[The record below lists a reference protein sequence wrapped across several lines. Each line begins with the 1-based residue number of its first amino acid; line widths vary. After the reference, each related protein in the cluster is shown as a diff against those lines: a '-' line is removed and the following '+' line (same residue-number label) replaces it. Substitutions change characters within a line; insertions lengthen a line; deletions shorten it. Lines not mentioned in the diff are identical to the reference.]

1 MFRSGPSNNPS
12 NALSL
17 WLTRFFKKYG
27 ENVKSHDFRTTHATN
42 HYNAHKDLKLTSD
55 LLGHKDIRVTDKYV
69 KANETEVQ
77 QK

>member
-1 MFRSGPSNNPS
+1 MFQSGPSYNPS

-17 WLTRFFKKYG
+17 WLTRFFKKHG

-55 LLGHKDIRVTDKYV
+55 LLGHKDIKVTNNYV
-69 KANETEVQ
+69 KLNFKEVQ
-77 QK
+77 